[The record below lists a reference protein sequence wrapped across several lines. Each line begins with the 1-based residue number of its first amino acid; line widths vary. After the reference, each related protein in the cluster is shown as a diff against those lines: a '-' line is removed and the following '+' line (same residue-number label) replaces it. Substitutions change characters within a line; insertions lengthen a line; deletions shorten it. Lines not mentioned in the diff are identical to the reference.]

1 MFYPYSITSVCV
13 SSVYSG
19 LRLLRSIALSCSF
32 AVAGV
37 VFAQTTSSTAQP
49 HQASIERPRIQI
61 VEVSL
66 RLEPGGSVDSLR
78 TAAFAQARLGAMESV
93 PNASLLVSRLKG
105 DAMSESVTA
114 VWAALVQP
122 KLMAVSTRQS
132 DSVQWADFRFE
143 VAVNTAEV
151 ERQVQHLQASGALQH
166 LQYVQGARM
175 NAATQALMSGAEL
188 WAVSNGPD
196 VQQLRGL
203 LDALRASPGWEIEL
217 PEVKSE
223 REQALAQWKSQQAV
237 RRTRPFE
244 DLTASPTSEIR
255 RMPPP
260 ALLSAK
266 DRLEWEFVVT
276 KALADQVRN
285 SGPRANTTLTPTGLV
300 FPQGSLLDQALL
312 QDAGSVFMEALEVNV
327 FDQLLRSKVDVRL
340 VDSIRLADGR
350 VNVRLAVKVTLPSPR
365 ALNAAKSLLFAV
377 PELREVPQPDRGLR
391 AYAGTAQQCG
401 RVNQQFHGSLW
412 QALANR
418 SVTLT
423 LAVGKGQT
431 HLHLAGMNPSGLFC
445 VYLPGE
451 RDDRDAWR
459 TISVSLSVLE
469 AEAAGSVVATI
480 SRQ

>member
-1 MFYPYSITSVCV
+1 MFYPYSLTSVCV

-32 AVAGV
+32 VVAGV
-37 VFAQTTSSTAQP
+37 VFAQTTPSTAQP

-66 RLEPGGSVDSLR
+66 RLEPGGSVDALR

-105 DAMSESVTA
+105 DAMSESMTA
-114 VWAALVQP
+114 VWAAVVQP

-132 DSVQWADFRFE
+132 DSGQWADFRFE

-175 NAATQALMSGAEL
+175 NAAAQALMSGAEL

-237 RRTRPFE
+237 RRTRPY
-244 DLTASPTSEIR
+244 DALTASPTSEIR

-312 QDAGSVFMEALEVNV
+312 QDPGSAFMEALEVNV

-340 VDSIRLADGR
+340 VDASRLADGR
-350 VNVRLAVKVTLPSPR
+350 ANVRLAVKVTPPSPR

-377 PELREVPQPDRGLR
+377 PELREVPQPGRGLR
-391 AYAGTAQQCG
+391 AYAGTSQQCG

-412 QALANR
+412 QALENR

-431 HLHLAGMNPSGLFC
+431 HLHLAGMSRSGLFC

-459 TISVSLSVLE
+459 TISVSLSVSE

-480 SRQ
+480 SRR